1 MDIHA
6 QNKRRDTGTKDVATG
21 VRLAVLICRGDAV
34 VI

>member
-6 QNKRRDTGTKDVATG
+6 QNKRRDTGTQDAATA
-21 VRLAVLICRGDAV
+21 VSLAVLICRADAV